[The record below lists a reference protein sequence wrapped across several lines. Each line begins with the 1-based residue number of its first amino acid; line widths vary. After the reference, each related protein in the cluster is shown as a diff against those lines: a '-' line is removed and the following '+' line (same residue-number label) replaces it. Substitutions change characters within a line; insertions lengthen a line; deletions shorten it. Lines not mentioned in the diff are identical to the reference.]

1 MHLLILGASG
11 GCGSELTRLAVAR
24 GHRVSAL
31 IRPESKFQPPPQVQV
46 HRGEILEDGVVERAL
61 SGVDAVMCC
70 IGIRRRNP
78 NNPWSTLISPPDLC
92 ERVARILVD
101 ALPRA
106 GVDRLIAISAAGVGD
121 SAARMS
127 GLLSW
132 LFDHSNV
139 GIAYRDLAKMESAL
153 ARSVLDWM
161 AVRPATLSYG
171 RLRENVREI
180 DFYGV
185 FSKIS
190 RADVANW
197 MLHAAEQPRPF
208 KYRTPMIGY

>member
-31 IRPESKFQPPPQVQV
+31 IRPESKFQPPPQVLV
-46 HRGEILEDGVVERAL
+46 HRGEILEDGVERAL

-70 IGIRRRNP
+70 VGIRRRNP
-78 NNPWSTLISPPDLC
+78 KNPWSKLISLPDLC
-92 ERVARILVD
+92 ERVAHILVD

-106 GVDRLIAISAAGVGD
+106 GVDRFIAISAAGVGD

-139 GIAYRDLAKMESAL
+139 GIAYRDLAKMEAVLAQSA
-153 ARSVLDWM
+153 LDWM

-197 MLHAAEQPRPF
+197 MLQAVEQPRPF
-208 KYRTPMIGY
+208 KNRTPMIGY